1 MDHINNAIVD
11 LGVVMIHLNHTL
23 GLTREFSANSIEIST
38 NALAGKT
45 FNLKMTFFFRNYLP
59 KTDSDSFGKIRVD
72 LFP

>member
-1 MDHINNAIVD
+1 MDYSSNAIVD

-38 NALAGKT
+38 KALAGKT
-45 FNLKMTFFFRNYLP
+45 FSLKMTFFLRNYLP
-59 KTDSDSFGKIRVD
+59 KTDLDSYGKIRVD